1 MTRLLLY
8 VSLVWSV
15 LFLTTHQPARSSE
28 HGYPICSPV
37 AHEVQEAWQR
47 GQLSE
52 RSARALIERCLAW
65 EDRNRD

>member
-1 MTRLLLY
+1 MTRLLIY

-28 HGYPICSPV
+28 YSYPTCSPI
-37 AHEVQEAWQR
+37 ANEVQAAWQR

-65 EDRNRD
+65 EDRTRD